1 MGQEAQMNK
10 RLVVKVGSSTVTNS
24 DSSIDLSYIDDL
36 ARQLAYLSKEGWK
49 IVLVTSGSIA
59 CGLGALGFDKRP
71 SDMPT
76 LQAAASVGQSE
87 LMGAYTDAFASH
99 DIIASQVLLTRRDTA
114 DRQAYLHARDTLDR
128 LLELGVIPVVNENDT
143 VSVEQI
149 RFGDNDSLAALVAC
163 LIDASLLILASDIE
177 GLYDSNPRTNKN
189 AHLLKNVDKIT
200 PEIMLA
206 SEGAGSVAGSG
217 GMITKIMAAR
227 VMMAAGITMAIVNGK
242 APDAIIDTAL
252 DKCPGTIFKVGKKA
266 HEINPKKLWIA
277 LADSARGSV
286 TVDAG
291 ARKALISSGKSL
303 LCVGI
308 SDMEGK
314 FDEKDIV
321 DVKDEDGFVI
331 ARGIVSA
338 PSDVIVLG
346 MGMTSDEL
354 SRNKILAS
362 LSETPVIHRDELV
375 LFE

>member
-1 MGQEAQMNK
+1 MAIGNSAHK
-10 RLVVKVGSSTVTNS
+10 RLVVKVGSSTVTTS
-24 DSSIDLSYIDDL
+24 ESSIDMSYIADL
-36 ARQLAYLSKEGWK
+36 ARQLAHLANDGWQ

-59 CGLGALGFDKRP
+59 CGLGLLGIKKRP

-87 LMGAYTDAFASH
+87 LVGAYAKAFSAH
-99 DIIASQVLLTRRDTA
+99 DIVTSQILLTRRDTA

-128 LLELGVIPVVNENDT
+128 LLDLGVIPIVNENDT

-163 LIDASLLILASDIE
+163 LVDASMLILASDIN
-177 GLYDSNPRTNKN
+177 GLYDANPRTEKN
-189 AHLLKNVDKIT
+189 ANLLHNVDRIT
-200 PEIMLA
+200 PQIMGA
-206 SEGAGSVAGSG
+206 SQGAGSVAGSG
-217 GMITKIMAAR
+217 GMLTKVMAAR
-227 VMMAAGITMAIVNGK
+227 VMMAAGIPMALINGK
-242 APDAIIDTAL
+242 APNAIVDTAEG
-252 DKCPGTIFKVGKKA
+252 KCPGTIFKVNERL

-277 LADSARGSV
+277 LADSSRGSI
-286 TVDAG
+286 TVDSG
-291 ARKALISSGKSL
+291 ARHALVSSGKSL

-308 SDMEGK
+308 SDIEGR
-314 FDEKDIV
+314 FDERDIV
-321 DVKDEDGFVI
+321 DVKDEDGIVI

-346 MGMTSDEL
+346 MGKTSDEL
-354 SRNKILAS
+354 SRNKILSA